1 MIIGTLLLYIIS
13 AGQLFDESYTTSNKW
28 LGRFSLLNYM
38 DSMLGNYISGNSNF
52 VIATIILLA
61 LTSIVIVLNTLE
73 YRDIGEM

>member
-1 MIIGTLLLYIIS
+1 
-13 AGQLFDESYTTSNKW
+13 
-28 LGRFSLLNYM
+28 M

>member
-1 MIIGTLLLYIIS
+1 MNLIPQVINGLE
-13 AGQLFDESYTTSNKW
+13 D
-28 LGRFSLLNYM
+28 SLLNYM

-52 VIATIILLA
+52 VMATIILLA